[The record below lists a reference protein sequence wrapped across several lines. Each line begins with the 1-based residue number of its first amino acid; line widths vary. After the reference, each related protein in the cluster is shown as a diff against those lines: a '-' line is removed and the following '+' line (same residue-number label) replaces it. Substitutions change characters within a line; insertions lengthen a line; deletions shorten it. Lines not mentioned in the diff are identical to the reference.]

1 MRWFRAI
8 RTATAKG
15 AAFFEESITLA
26 ATASGRFS
34 REQQPH
40 MTTSG
45 PTLAQ
50 LAEELSFG
58 RTTSR
63 ILVEQCLKRIDDE
76 SGEGSR
82 TFLHVSREK
91 ALKTADGIDALR
103 AAGAA
108 PSPFAGIP
116 VSIKD
121 LFDIK
126 GDVTTAGSRALAD
139 AAPAAKDAPSVARL
153 RRAGFVVMGRTN
165 MTEFAY
171 SGLGLNPH
179 HGTPLNPWDR
189 ANGRIPGGSSSGAA
203 VSLTDGMAHA
213 ALGTDTGGSCR
224 IPAAFT
230 GLVGFKPTAR
240 RVPLDGAVPL
250 SPSLDSIGPIARS
263 VGCCA
268 ALDAILADEQD
279 TGVTPIPVSGLRL
292 LVPTTIVLDGIDD
305 VVAKAFERALSRLSA
320 AGARIT
326 QAPFPEFDEIPRI
339 NAKGGFT
346 AAESY
351 AWHRPLL
358 AQKKEVY
365 DPRVSVRMQR
375 GAEQSAA
382 DYIAILAARQN
393 LIERANAALS
403 PYDALVMPTVPM
415 VAPLV
420 SDLAEDEAYGRI
432 NLLAL
437 RNPTTINMIDGCAIS
452 LPMHEPGEAPTGFM
466 LAGVGGSDRRVLAIA
481 AGIEALLAGQPA

>member
-1 MRWFRAI
+1 
-8 RTATAKG
+8 
-15 AAFFEESITLA
+15 
-26 ATASGRFS
+26 
-34 REQQPH
+34 
-40 MTTSG
+40 MTTTG
-45 PTLAQ
+45 PTLAM
-50 LAEELSFG
+50 LADDLASG

-63 ILVEQCLKRIDDE
+63 ALVEECLDRIDDRD
-76 SGEGSR
+76 GEGSR
-82 TFLHVSREK
+82 TFLQVSRET
-91 ALKTADGIDALR
+91 ARMAADGIDALR

-116 VSIKD
+116 ISIKD
-121 LFDIK
+121 LFDIR
-126 GDVTTAGSRALAD
+126 GDVTMAGSRALAD
-139 AAPAAKDAPSVARL
+139 AAPAAADAPSVGRL
-153 RRAGFVVMGRTN
+153 RRAGFVVIGRTN

-179 HGTPLNPWDR
+179 YGTPRNPWDR
-189 ANGRIPGGSSSGAA
+189 ATGRIPGGSSSGAA

-250 SPSLDSIGPIARS
+250 SPSLDSIGPIART
-263 VGCCA
+263 VACCA
-268 ALDAILADEQD
+268 ALDAILADEQSMD
-279 TGVTPIPVSGLRL
+279 VSPVPVEGLRL
-292 LVPTTIVLDGIDD
+292 LVPTTIMFDNIDD

-326 QAPFPEFDEIPRI
+326 EAPFPAFDEIPRI

-351 AWHRPLL
+351 AWHQQLIS
-358 AQKKEVY
+358 QKKHLY
-365 DPRVSVRMQR
+365 DPRVAVRILR

-382 DYIAILAARQN
+382 DYIAVLAARKS
-393 LIERANAALS
+393 LIDQAKAALA
-403 PYDALVMPTVPM
+403 PYDALTMPTVPM
-415 VAPLV
+415 VPPRI
-420 SDLAEDEAYGRI
+420 SDLADDETYGRV

-452 LPMHEPGEAPTGFM
+452 LPMHEPGEAPAGFM
-466 LAGVGGSDRRVLAIA
+466 LAGAGGSDRRILSIA
-481 AGIEALLAGQPA
+481 AGLEPLLAGHGALG